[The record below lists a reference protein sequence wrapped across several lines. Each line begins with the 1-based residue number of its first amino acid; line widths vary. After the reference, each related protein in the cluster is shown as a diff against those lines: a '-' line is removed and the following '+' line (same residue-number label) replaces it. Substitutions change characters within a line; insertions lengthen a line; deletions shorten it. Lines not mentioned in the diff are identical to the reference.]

1 MRLGLDTLT
10 PRKSVD
16 AVHARFSSSFASLL
30 PESIL

>member
-16 AVHARFSSSFASLL
+16 AVHARFSSFASLL